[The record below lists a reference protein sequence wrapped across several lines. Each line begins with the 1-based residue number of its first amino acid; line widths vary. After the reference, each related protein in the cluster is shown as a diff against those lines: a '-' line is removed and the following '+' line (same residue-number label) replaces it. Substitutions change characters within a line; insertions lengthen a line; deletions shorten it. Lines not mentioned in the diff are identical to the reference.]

1 MAALA
6 DEIFGNLEWE
16 GQAVW
21 SKYSIERKLYQSN
34 ASDVEVFKRMDRL
47 LKEAPDSLIARDLAR
62 VYLLVIAAGFRGKY
76 RPFGLTRALAEYR
89 RRLYEY
95 VHNDDPLMLY
105 SQDRVIFPKAASR
118 TLAGQAL
125 SRFSAAQRWTAI
137 LVLLVVT
144 YTVIAHLAWTRASAD
159 LKDVTGRIKSAA
171 LSTRAGGGGGG
182 GGGR

>member
-1 MAALA
+1 V
-6 DEIFGNLEWE
+6 D
-16 GQAVW
+16 
-21 SKYSIERKLYQSN
+21 
-34 ASDVEVFKRMDRL
+34 VFKRMDRL
-47 LKEAPDSLIARDLAR
+47 LKESPDSVIARDLAR

-95 VHNDDPLMLY
+95 VHDGDPLMLY
-105 SQDRVIFPKAASR
+105 SDQRVIFPHAGSH

-137 LVLLVVT
+137 LVILAVT

-159 LKDVTGRIKSAA
+159 LQDVTARIKSADVTVQ
-171 LSTRAGGGGGG
+171 SD
-182 GGGR
+182 GR